1 MYINFRSDNNFYQLI
16 VIYKLKK
23 NILENN
29 FILDYK
35 ILINLQIIK
44 KTLNKNKKYF
54 KKKNDS

>member
-29 FILDYK
+29 FILDFK